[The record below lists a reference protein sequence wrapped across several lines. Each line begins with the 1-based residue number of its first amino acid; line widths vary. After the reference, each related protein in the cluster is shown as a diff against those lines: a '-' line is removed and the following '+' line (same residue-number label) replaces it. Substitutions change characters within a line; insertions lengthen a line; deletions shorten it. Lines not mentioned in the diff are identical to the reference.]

1 MIRLIPFTD
10 ISDTEKEMIL
20 SWRNHPDIRTWMLH
34 SDEISMEEHLHF
46 IQSLENR
53 SDKRYF
59 LVKNAD
65 DYLGVVDLTN
75 ITAIS
80 AELGIYSNPYLH
92 GVGRL
97 LMSVLIDY
105 ALKTL
110 KLTKLIANVFSNNE
124 RAKQLYSTFD
134 FTETNRITHNG
145 REMITLERTL

>member
-1 MIRLIPFTD
+1 MIRLLPFNNL
-10 ISDTEKEMIL
+10 SDAEKMMIL
-20 SWRNHPDIRTWMLH
+20 SWRNHPDIREWMLQP
-34 SDEISMEEHLHF
+34 DEISMEEHLRF

-65 DYLGVVDLTN
+65 DYLGVIDLTD

-80 AELGIYSNPYLH
+80 AELGIYANPYLH
-92 GVGRL
+92 GVGKI
-97 LMSVLIDY
+97 LMSALINY
-105 ALKTL
+105 ALNTL
-110 KLTKLIANVFSNNE
+110 KLTKLIANVFSNNK